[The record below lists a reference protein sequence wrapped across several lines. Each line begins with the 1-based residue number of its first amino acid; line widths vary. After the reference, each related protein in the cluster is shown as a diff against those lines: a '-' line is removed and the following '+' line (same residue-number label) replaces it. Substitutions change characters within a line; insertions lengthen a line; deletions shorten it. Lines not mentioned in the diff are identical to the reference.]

1 MYNTECIYAKGLNIL
16 VLASEEVSLKYVI
29 HYQIETN
36 FARDRVISY
45 RPNTYLLCRWN
56 KSGESL
62 RTGSRYN
69 Q

>member
-1 MYNTECIYAKGLNIL
+1 MHVYAKGLNII

-29 HYQIETN
+29 HYQIEMN

-45 RPNTYLLCRWN
+45 RPNTYLLCLWN